1 MITRELKNLVKK
13 KTKVLNTYLSVK
25 SFCNLIF
32 YMRIRNSVTNAVK
45 IASINFENK
54 LVDDMLDNPYAFW
67 KYVSLTQKS
76 K

>member
-1 MITRELKNLVKK
+1 MITRELKYLVKK

-25 SFCNLIF
+25 SFCDLIF
-32 YMRIRNSVTNAVK
+32 YKRIRNSVTNAAK
-45 IASINFENK
+45 IAKINFEYK
-54 LVDDMLDNPYAFW
+54 LVDDMLDNPNEFW